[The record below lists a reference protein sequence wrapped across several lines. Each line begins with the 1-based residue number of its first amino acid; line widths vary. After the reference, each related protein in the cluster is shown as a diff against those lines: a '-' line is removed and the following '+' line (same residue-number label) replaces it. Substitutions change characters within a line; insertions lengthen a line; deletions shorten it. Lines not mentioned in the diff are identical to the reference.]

1 MRLFKLF
8 VPLLSLICL
17 CSCAFSPQSAADNI
31 QSTLSE
37 TEEFTL
43 TANIK
48 ADHGQRVSEF
58 KIECR
63 YDGNAELVIIKPE
76 IIRGVTAKYDG
87 EKCEL
92 SYGGNAV
99 TTGAVTR
106 NGLSPAEAIPV
117 LINQWKTGYITA
129 SSYEKINGTD
139 AVYFRSDITD
149 SILQGTWFEKDS
161 ARPIHSE
168 IYEDGN
174 LVITCDFD
182 DTEQKEE

>member
-1 MRLFKLF
+1 MLAL
-8 VPLLSLICL
+8 VCL
-17 CSCAFSPQSAADNI
+17 CSCAFSPQSAAENI
-31 QSTLSE
+31 QNTLSE
-37 TEEFTL
+37 TEEITL
-43 TANIK
+43 TADIK

-58 KIECR
+58 KIACR
-63 YDGNAELVIIKPE
+63 YDGDAELEIMKPE

-87 EKCEL
+87 EKYEL

-117 LINQWKTGYITA
+117 LIKQWQTGYITA
-129 SSYEKINGTD
+129 ASFEKISGTD
-139 AVYFRSDITD
+139 AVYFRTDITD
-149 SILQGTWFEKDS
+149 SIFQGTWFEKGT
-161 ARPIHSE
+161 ALPLHSE

-174 LVITCDFD
+174 LVITCDFE

>member
-1 MRLFKLF
+1 MRSLKLI
-8 VPLLSLICL
+8 VPFFALIFL
-17 CSCAFSPQSAADNI
+17 CSCAFSPQSAAEKI
-31 QSTLSE
+31 QNTLSE

-48 ADHGQRVSEF
+48 ADHGQRISEF

-63 YDGNAELVIIKPE
+63 YDGDAELEIIKPE

-87 EKCEL
+87 EKYEL

-129 SSYEKINGTD
+129 SSYEKINGID

-149 SILQGTWFEKDS
+149 SIFQGTWFEKDS
-161 ARPIHSE
+161 ARPVHSE
-168 IYEDGN
+168 IYEDRN
-174 LVITCDFD
+174 LVIICDFE